1 MLSMKFD
8 GGKAVVQ
15 RILQAYGFTMQKQLH
30 DHLGVGNGTVSTWI
44 KRNYFPG
51 EVVIRCAL
59 ETGADLEWL
68 ATGEDKQSQNDEFNQ
83 HEKSISDIVDIPFF
97 SIDNS
102 SLVRK
107 GTIKVDYKIFNRKF
121 RTPIY
126 VSDGCTDSWIV
137 ETEFGNPTDGLWLV
151 ERVNNTSIEYIRL
164 LPHGEILIKEVSWPL
179 SELKL
184 LGKVAVKLKMEI

>member
-1 MLSMKFD
+1 MKFD

-68 ATGEDKQSQNDEFNQ
+68 ATGRNNTKSSSAISVTAEIDNGLLLIPCYELKNGRLNIA
-83 HEKSISDIVDIPFF
+83 EKFSLDVRIVTSPILKPEIIISRGESWLVDTSISTVFDAI
-97 SIDNS
+97 
-102 SLVRK
+102 
-107 GTIKVDYKIFNRKF
+107 
-121 RTPIY
+121 
-126 VSDGCTDSWIV
+126 W
-137 ETEFGNPTDGLWLV
+137 
-151 ERVNNTSIEYIRL
+151 
-164 LPHGEILIKEVSWPL
+164 LIKRNGLYSISKIKIAPENKLKIDGDFWDASEV
-179 SELKL
+179 EL
-184 LGKVAVKLKMEI
+184 LGVVKLTLIES

>member
-1 MLSMKFD
+1 MKFD

-68 ATGEDKQSQNDEFNQ
+68 ATGNGVSGVLNPRTARPNSIIIPKLEVSGGLLNEIGVFAVDEILTTKLLDPCLLVMPNNFYIVDRKERALTEGKWII
-83 HEKSISDIVDIPFF
+83 EKNKIISVDNLNLYPGGGWKIGDIVWPEKEIRP
-97 SIDNS
+97 
-102 SLVRK
+102 VA
-107 GTIKVDYKIFNRKF
+107 KIILK
-121 RTPIY
+121 
-126 VSDGCTDSWIV
+126 
-137 ETEFGNPTDGLWLV
+137 
-151 ERVNNTSIEYIRL
+151 IE
-164 LPHGEILIKEVSWPL
+164 KE
-179 SELKL
+179 
-184 LGKVAVKLKMEI
+184 G

>member
-1 MLSMKFD
+1 MKFD

-68 ATGEDKQSQNDEFNQ
+68 A
-83 HEKSISDIVDIPFF
+83 
-97 SIDNS
+97 
-102 SLVRK
+102 
-107 GTIKVDYKIFNRKF
+107 
-121 RTPIY
+121 
-126 VSDGCTDSWIV
+126 
-137 ETEFGNPTDGLWLV
+137 
-151 ERVNNTSIEYIRL
+151 
-164 LPHGEILIKEVSWPL
+164 
-179 SELKL
+179 
-184 LGKVAVKLKMEI
+184 LGKETHKIKANCFSKNDIEMIRIPKKNSRKESFLQQAIGSVIQV

>member
-68 ATGEDKQSQNDEFNQ
+68 ATGSNVKSKLSVKGTHSEAFLVLPYAELRNGEIYECGDYLLDTKLHLVAPKNPIMLRDGNDMWLIEQNYNVYCDGIWLFRRNDTYCCDVISAAPSKKLIINNVEWPENEIKLCGMATLRI
-83 HEKSISDIVDIPFF
+83 EK
-97 SIDNS
+97 
-102 SLVRK
+102 LVR
-107 GTIKVDYKIFNRKF
+107 G
-121 RTPIY
+121 
-126 VSDGCTDSWIV
+126 
-137 ETEFGNPTDGLWLV
+137 
-151 ERVNNTSIEYIRL
+151 
-164 LPHGEILIKEVSWPL
+164 
-179 SELKL
+179 
-184 LGKVAVKLKMEI
+184 

>member
-59 ETGADLEWL
+59 ETGVSLEWL
-68 ATGEDKQSQNDEFNQ
+68 ATGVGEVIGTNRVDNSERIISIPHEKLLNGRLSPGEPRLVDKYKFPVELQSPLYVDSNETIWLFDKHFDLVSDGYWLIEKGYVTSISFVTMAPGNKWIIDSI
-83 HEKSISDIVDIPFF
+83 EWPKEEVRFIGKSISREEFF
-97 SIDNS
+97 
-102 SLVRK
+102 
-107 GTIKVDYKIFNRKF
+107 
-121 RTPIY
+121 
-126 VSDGCTDSWIV
+126 
-137 ETEFGNPTDGLWLV
+137 
-151 ERVNNTSIEYIRL
+151 
-164 LPHGEILIKEVSWPL
+164 
-179 SELKL
+179 
-184 LGKVAVKLKMEI
+184 

>member
-68 ATGEDKQSQNDEFNQ
+68 ATGRAVLGENKLHLPKEAKSDLVTFSCKILANAILKNDGLVTIDRKILKENIGKPLLIRSEDSSWVVDEEYGVF
-83 HEKSISDIVDIPFF
+83 SDGIWLINRKNAVSVKEVMLVPGGNLL
-97 SIDNS
+97 IDN
-102 SLVRK
+102 
-107 GTIKVDYKIFNRKF
+107 IKWPEN
-121 RTPIY
+121 
-126 VSDGCTDSWIV
+126 
-137 ETEFGNPTDGLWLV
+137 
-151 ERVNNTSIEYIRL
+151 
-164 LPHGEILIKEVSWPL
+164 EINIIAKAI
-179 SELKL
+179 LKL
-184 LGKVAVKLKMEI
+184 ESL

>member
-1 MLSMKFD
+1 MKFD

-68 ATGEDKQSQNDEFNQ
+68 ATGIPAKETRSGDKILPITIPRKKIANGVLTSEPDCLLDPSLFN
-83 HEKSISDIVDIPFF
+83 PFP
-97 SIDNS
+97 DGP
-102 SLVRK
+102 LVVK
-107 GTIKVDYKIFNRKF
+107 KDKELY
-121 RTPIY
+121 
-126 VSDGCTDSWIV
+126 IV
-137 ETEFGNPTDGLWLV
+137 ETNFLHILNGKW
-151 ERVNNTSIEYIRL
+151 
-164 LPHGEILIKEVSWPL
+164 LIKRSDFYSISSVVVYPKKTVAIDGVQWPIEDL
-179 SELKL
+179 DFMGL
-184 LGKVAVKLKMEI
+184 VCYEIKDSLC

>member
-1 MLSMKFD
+1 MKFD

-68 ATGEDKQSQNDEFNQ
+68 ATGSATSSSYPKVN
-83 HEKSISDIVDIPFF
+83 SIISGGIKTKRLENGKLLPIDDSYIDLISRNLILNSPEYIVY
-97 SIDNS
+97 
-102 SLVRK
+102 
-107 GTIKVDYKIFNRKF
+107 GQKV
-121 RTPIY
+121 
-126 VSDGCTDSWIV
+126 
-137 ETEFGNPTDGLWLV
+137 WLV
-151 ERVNNTSIEYIRL
+151 ECDFDIETDGVWLLKKGTAYTVTEVKQMPRSRWLIDGVEWPNEEVEFVGKAIVEIR
-164 LPHGEILIKEVSWPL
+164 
-179 SELKL
+179 KL
-184 LGKVAVKLKMEI
+184 NDTDN

>member
-1 MLSMKFD
+1 MKFD

-68 ATGEDKQSQNDEFNQ
+68 ATGDGNLNLSNKS
-83 HEKSISDIVDIPFF
+83 EKNKLTIEEKIKSFILAEGKL
-97 SIDNS
+97 IDNDY
-102 SLVRK
+102 LVIDK
-107 GTIKVDYKIFNRKF
+107 LLFEKKEISKI
-121 RTPIY
+121 IY
-126 VSDGCTDSWIV
+126 VSANTESWFFDIDV
-137 ETEFGNPTDGLWLV
+137 KNIINGLWLV
-151 ERVNNTSIEYIRL
+151 VVDGVTDIYHLTRIPKERIK
-164 LPHGEILIKEVSWPL
+164 LIKDFSTFECNIQD
-179 SELKL
+179 
-184 LGKVAVKLKMEI
+184 VKLIGKAIIHQEFL